1 MTSDVLAVPVH
12 ADAKATLSELR
23 RTRQRRRLG
32 ETDWYDIAYRV
43 YLFALVGLVVV
54 VWVSDAVD
62 GAIGDSVDTQ
72 DLLTRGPAIIGL
84 MVVVAFALGL
94 RSGADGGP
102 ISIEVADIRHVLLA
116 PISQRSVMLR
126 PIGQRLRSA
135 AFALGLAGAVLGQLI
150 ATEVEGS
157 RTAWAAACGVFG
169 AIVGSTFVATA
180 VSSHALRVPRWA
192 ATLVATTLVA
202 WQGLVAWGVW
212 NDSTDGLARVGPGNL
227 AGRLALW
234 GISQRGID
242 ALAIV
247 VAVAMAAAALALG
260 GRLRLEPLAR
270 RGELVSQLRF
280 AATVQDLRTVVQL
293 RRQLRSEVL
302 RTRQWG
308 QRRVPTRP
316 APETATRAHRRP
328 TATRSTTSPP
338 TSSKAT
344 SKATA
349 SPAVRPRP
357 SVVWRRGSRSLR
369 RLPLARLIRIAL
381 LAALAGVGGALTYDS
396 SPLFGLV
403 LLGALFLVGLESLE
417 PLSQEVDRPD
427 LTDGYPIERGW
438 VFANHLLAPAVLLVG
453 VAIIGAATAAAIDP
467 SLAPGAFAIAVPMA
481 WAGAMGGVVVTVL
494 DAPTAP
500 STTTLLGTPRDAET
514 SFVPPEFAGFSTVIT
529 AMIPVVVS
537 AVGTIP
543 VFVARFTDDAAS
555 VGRSIV
561 GLALFIAVGV
571 VWVRR
576 RDPWTAKIRNFFE
589 EGRAAAS

>member
-12 ADAKATLSELR
+12 ADAKATLGDLR

-54 VWVSDAVD
+54 VWVSDAID
-62 GAIGDSVDTQ
+62 GAIGDGVDTQ

-84 MVVVAFALGL
+84 MVVVAFGLGL

-135 AFALGLAGAVLGQLI
+135 AFAIGLSGAVLGQLI

-157 RTAWAAACGVFG
+157 RTAWAAACGVYG

-180 VSSHALRVPRWA
+180 VLSHALRVPRWA
-192 ATLVATTLVA
+192 ATLVATILVA
-202 WQGLVAWGVW
+202 WQGLVAWGIW
-212 NDSTDGLARVGPGNL
+212 NDSADGLARVGPGNL

-242 ALAIV
+242 VLAIV

-302 RTRQWG
+302 RTRPWG
-308 QRRVPTRP
+308 QRHVPTRP
-316 APETATRAHRRP
+316 APGTPSRAHRRP
-328 TATRSTTSPP
+328 TATPSEAP
-338 TSSKAT
+338 SKAP
-344 SKATA
+344 SKAPAA
-349 SPAVRPRP
+349 SVSPVVRLRP
-357 SVVWRRGSRSLR
+357 STVWRRGSRSLR

-453 VAIIGAATAAAIDP
+453 IAIIGAATATAIDP
-467 SLAPGAFAIAVPMA
+467 SLALGAFAIAVPMA

-543 VFVARFTDDAAS
+543 VFVARFTDDAGS